1 MTHAAHRNHAAHK
14 KHKKFRRNE
23 QKRQDCTFSLRTH
36 YRKRTE
42 IFTGAVLPSATIGIS
57 LAKKFEQPAG
67 AFSNSPHH
75 RRSAFSLAKKF
86 ELNSLIRHIIEECFP
101 WSSIDSPS
109 VRRLVRLVKFRRIWQ
124 RGSAAARMW
133 TWQRKCKCEE
143 VRATKE
149 DECATS
155 TSLCATPRRM
165 PTDTRSMALIAHYLP
180 PIICALSRRNSYPL
194 APAISHNVT

>member
-1 MTHAAHRNHAAHK
+1 MTHAAHRKHAAHK

-23 QKRQDCTFSLRTH
+23 QKRQDCTFSPQTQVPQTH
-36 YRKRTE
+36 GN
-42 IFTGAVLPSATIGIS
+42 FHCSCV
-57 LAKKFEQPAG
+57 
-67 AFSNSPHH
+67 AFRHDRHFPCQKNSNSQLVH
-75 RRSAFSLAKKF
+75 
-86 ELNSLIRHIIEECFP
+86 SLIRHIIEECFP

-155 TSLCATPRRM
+155 TSLCATPRDACQQIPGQWHLL
-165 PTDTRSMALIAHYLP
+165 PTTFRRSSVLSLSEEFLP
-180 PIICALSRRNSYPL
+180 PRSCDKPQRHLR
-194 APAISHNVT
+194 